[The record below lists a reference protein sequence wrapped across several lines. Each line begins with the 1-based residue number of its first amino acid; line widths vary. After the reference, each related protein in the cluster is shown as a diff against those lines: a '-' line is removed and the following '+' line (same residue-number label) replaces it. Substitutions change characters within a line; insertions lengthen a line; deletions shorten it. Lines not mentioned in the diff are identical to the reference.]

1 MSMAPVNR
9 GFTSGVFTPKLVTVL
24 REGYDGSKFRRD
36 LIAGITVAMVALP
49 LSMAIATA
57 SGSTPDRGLITA
69 IIGGFLVS
77 ALGGSRFQIGGP
89 AGAFIV
95 LVASIIERHGIDGL
109 ILATAMGGGFLIA
122 IGALK
127 LGTYIKYIPH
137 PVTVGFTAGIAV
149 IIAASQIVDLLG
161 LTLAAKEPAALWP
174 KLVAIFHALPTF
186 SVPAFAVAMA
196 SMAVILVLRKLKPH
210 WPGFLIAILV
220 GSLLAAALAQMG
232 LPVATIGSRFGGIPD
247 FLPPPQ
253 IPPFSMEKMA
263 AVFPD
268 AIAIAILGGIES
280 LLSAVVADGLSGRRH
295 RSNCEL
301 VAQGFANIGS
311 ALFGGICVTGT
322 IARTAT
328 NVKSGA
334 VSPIS
339 GMIHALT
346 LLLLML
352 VAAPLASYI
361 PLASLAAILALV
373 SWGMAER
380 AEFAAI
386 LRRSRGEAIIL
397 LAVFFLTI
405 FRDLTEAIAVGVVLG
420 AIFFMHRMAEIVAV
434 ETDTDVLDQ
443 DAPDIVGAAP
453 AFAMPSDPGTLVYK
467 ISGPFFF
474 GAAAEVG
481 AVLERIGE
489 VPERFILDLTAV
501 PFIDSA
507 GLHTLESAIARMQ
520 RGGATIIIAGAR
532 PPVRQEL
539 GRHAIGH
546 AVTFADSVAV
556 AARPRTAPH

>member
-1 MSMAPVNR
+1 MSIAPADR
-9 GFTSGVFTPKLVTVL
+9 GFTTGVFTPKLVTVC
-24 REGYDGSKFRRD
+24 REGYDGAKFRRD

-69 IIGGFLVS
+69 IVGGFLVS

-109 ILATAMGGGFLIA
+109 ILATAMGGAMLIA

-149 IIAASQIVDLLG
+149 IIAASQIVDLFG
-161 LTLAAKEPAALWP
+161 LTLAGKEPAALLP
-174 KLVAIFHALPTF
+174 KLVAIYHALPTI
-186 SVPAFAVAMA
+186 SMPAVAVA
-196 SMAVILVLRKLKPH
+196 VVSMAIILVLRKFKPH

-220 GSLLAAALAQMG
+220 GSVLATVLAHMG
-232 LPVATIGSRFGGIPD
+232 APVATIGSRFGGIPD

-253 IPPFSMEKMA
+253 IPPFSLEKMS

-311 ALFGGICVTGT
+311 ALFGGLCVTGT

-339 GMIHALT
+339 GIVHSIT
-346 LLLLML
+346 LLVLML

-361 PLASLAAILALV
+361 PLASLAAILAIV

-386 LRRSRGEAIIL
+386 LRRSRSEAVIL
-397 LAVFFLTI
+397 LSVFFLTI

-434 ETDTDVLDQ
+434 ETDSDVLDQ
-443 DAPDIVGAAP
+443 DAPDVVGAAP
-453 AFAMPSDPGTLVYK
+453 AFATPSDPGTMVYK

-489 VPERFILDLTAV
+489 VPQRFILDLSAV

-507 GLHTLESAIARMQ
+507 GLHTLESAVNRM
-520 RGGATIIIAGAR
+520 RRDGAAVIIAGAR
-532 PPVRQEL
+532 PLVRQEL
-539 GRHAIGH
+539 TRQAIGH
-546 AVTFADSVAV
+546 HVTFADSVA
-556 AARPRTAPH
+556 AATRARAAP

>member
-1 MSMAPVNR
+1 MSMA
-9 GFTSGVFTPKLVTVL
+9 TSGSSSSIFTPKLISAL
-24 REGYDGSKFRRD
+24 REGYNVQLLRRD
-36 LIAGITVAMVALP
+36 LVAGITVAMVALP

-57 SGSTPDRGLITA
+57 SGTTPDRGLITA

-95 LVASIIERHGIDGL
+95 LVASIIERQGLDGL
-109 ILATAMGGGFLIA
+109 IMATAMGGVILIA

-149 IIAASQIVDLLG
+149 VIAASQIVDLLG
-161 LTLAAKEPAALWP
+161 LTLQTKEPAALLP
-174 KLVAIFHALPTF
+174 KLAVISAALPT
-186 SVPAFAVAMA
+186 VNPAAIFVAA
-196 SMAVILVLRKLKPH
+196 LSMAIILILRKLKPH
-210 WPGFLIAILV
+210 WPGFLIAILAASFAAV
-220 GSLLAAALAQMG
+220 VLAKFG
-232 LPVATIGSRFGGIPD
+232 YPVATIGSRFGGIPD
-247 FLPPPQ
+247 ALPAPHLPA
-253 IPPFSMEKMA
+253 FSFAKI
-263 AVFPD
+263 VTLLPD

-311 ALFGGICVTGT
+311 AMFGGICVTGT

-334 VSPIS
+334 ATPIA
-339 GMIHALT
+339 GMIHSVV

-352 VAAPLASYI
+352 VAAPLAAYI
-361 PLASLAAILALV
+361 PLASLAAILAIV
-373 SWGMAER
+373 CWGMAER

-386 LRRSRGEAIIL
+386 LKRSRGEASIL

-434 ETDTDVLDQ
+434 ENGTPLIEGDVPDEPGRSRAIAAQTD
-443 DAPDIVGAAP
+443 PDTVI
-453 AFAMPSDPGTLVYK
+453 YR

-481 AVLERIGE
+481 AVLDRIGD
-489 VPERFILDLTAV
+489 VPKRFVLDLSAV
-501 PFIDSA
+501 PFIDSS
-507 GLHTLESAIARMQ
+507 GVHTLESTIKRM
-520 RGGATIIIAGAR
+520 RNHGAEIVIAGAR
-532 PPVRQEL
+532 PSVVRVLEAH
-539 GRHAIGH
+539 GIGGS
-546 AVTFADSVAV
+546 AVTFIATLED
-556 AARPRTAPH
+556 AARLSAT

>member
-1 MSMAPVNR
+1 MGMASSGR
-9 GFTSGVFTPKLVTVL
+9 GMMGGVFTPKLITVL
-24 REGYDGSKFRRD
+24 REGYDAAKFRRD

-95 LVASIIERHGIDGL
+95 LVATIIERQGVDGL
-109 ILATAMGGGFLIA
+109 ILATAMAGLMLIG
-122 IGALK
+122 IGALR

-137 PVTVGFTAGIAV
+137 PVTIGFTAGIAV

-161 LTLAAKEPAALWP
+161 LSLPGKEPAALLP
-174 KLVAIFHALPTF
+174 KLVVIAQALPTISF
-186 SVPAFAVAMA
+186 PAVTVAGVSIA
-196 SMAVILVLRKLKPH
+196 TILVLRRFKPH
-210 WPGFLIAILV
+210 WPGFLIAILI
-220 GSLLAAALAQMG
+220 GSLLAAGFSNAG
-232 LPVATIGSRFGGIPD
+232 YPVATIGSRFGGIPD
-247 FLPPPQ
+247 FLPPPH
-253 IPPFSMEKMA
+253 IPAFSLEKIA

-268 AIAIAILGGIES
+268 AIAITILGGIES

-301 VAQGFANIGS
+301 IAQGFANIGS

-339 GMIHALT
+339 GMIHAVT

-361 PLASLAAILALV
+361 PLASLAAILTVV

-386 LRRSRGEAIIL
+386 LRSSRSETIIL

-405 FRDLTEAIAVGVVLG
+405 FRDLTEAISVGVVLG

-434 ETDTDVLDQ
+434 ETNSDVLDR
-443 DAPDIVGAAP
+443 DVPDVPGAAP
-453 AFAMPSDPGTLVYK
+453 DFVTPNDPNTLVYK

-481 AVLERIGE
+481 AVLERIGD
-489 VPERFILDLTAV
+489 VPDRFILDLSAV

-507 GLHTLESAIARMQ
+507 GVHTLESAIARFQ
-520 RGGATIIIAGAR
+520 RGGASVIIAGAR
-532 PPVRQEL
+532 PAVRQEL
-539 GRHAIGH
+539 DTHDVSK
-546 AVTFADSVAV
+546 AVVFASSVNA
-556 AARPRTAPH
+556 AARAPTPQ

>member
-1 MSMAPVNR
+1 MSIASAGR
-9 GFTSGVFTPKLVTVL
+9 GVTGGLFTPKLVTTL
-24 REGYDGSKFRRD
+24 REGYDATRLRRD
-36 LIAGITVAMVALP
+36 LIAGLTVAMVALP

-57 SGSTPDRGLITA
+57 SGTTPDRGLITA
-69 IIGGFLVS
+69 IIGGFIVS

-109 ILATAMGGGFLIA
+109 ILATAMAGFMLIA
-122 IGALK
+122 IGVFK

-137 PVTVGFTAGIAV
+137 PVTIGFTAGIAV

-161 LTLAAKEPAALWP
+161 LTLAGREPAALLP
-174 KLVAIFHALPTF
+174 KLAAIWQALPTINT
-186 SVPAFAVAMA
+186 AAVLIAGL
-196 SMAVILVLRKLKPH
+196 SMAVILILRKWRPH
-210 WPGFLIAILV
+210 WPGFLIAILI
-220 GSLLAAALAQMG
+220 GSLAAAALSASG
-232 LPVATIGSRFGGIPD
+232 FHVETIGSRFGGIPD
-247 FLPPPQ
+247 HLPPPQ
-253 IPPFSMEKMA
+253 IPAFSLAKMA

-311 ALFGGICVTGT
+311 AIFGGICVTGT

-334 VSPIS
+334 TSPIS
-339 GMIHALT
+339 GMFHSIV
-346 LLLLML
+346 LLVLML

-361 PLASLAAILALV
+361 PLASLGAILAIV

-380 AEFAAI
+380 TAFVDI
-386 LRRSRGEAIIL
+386 IKRSRGEAVIL

-420 AIFFMHRMAEIVAV
+420 AIFFMHRMAALVAV
-434 ETDTDVLDQ
+434 ETHTDLLDR
-443 DAPDIVGAAP
+443 DVPDVVGRGP
-453 AFAMPSDPGTLVYK
+453 DFISPVDDQTVIYK

-481 AVLERIGE
+481 AVLDRIGDI
-489 VPERFILDLTAV
+489 PRRFVLDLSAV
-501 PFIDSA
+501 PFID
-507 GLHTLESAIARMQ
+507 GTGVHTLHSTISKMQ
-520 RGGATIIIAGAR
+520 KGGAAIMIAGAK
-532 PPVRQEL
+532 PHVKHEL
-539 GRHAIGH
+539 EKHGIGGPY
-546 AVTFADSVAV
+546 VQFVADLKES
-556 AARPRTAPH
+556 PRS

>member
-1 MSMAPVNR
+1 MSIASTGGVS
-9 GFTSGVFTPKLVTVL
+9 GGVFTPKLVTAM
-24 REGYDGSKFRRD
+24 REGYDGTKFRRD

-69 IIGGFLVS
+69 IVGGFLVS

-109 ILATAMGGGFLIA
+109 IMATAMGGMILIA
-122 IGALK
+122 IGALR

-149 IIAASQIVDLLG
+149 IIGASQIVDLLG
-161 LTLAAKEPAALWP
+161 LSLQAREPAALIP
-174 KLVAIFHALPTF
+174 KLQAIYAALPT
-186 SVPAFAVAMA
+186 VNPAAVFVAA
-196 SMAVILVLRKLKPH
+196 LSMMLILVLRKLKPH

-220 GSLLAAALAQMG
+220 GSFTAAALAKAG
-232 LPVATIGSRFGGIPD
+232 YPIATIGSRFGGIPD
-247 FLPPPQ
+247 ALPAPHLPA
-253 IPPFSMEKMA
+253 FSLAKMA
-263 AVFPD
+263 ALLPD

-301 VAQGFANIGS
+301 VAQGIANIGS
-311 ALFGGICVTGT
+311 SLFGGICVTGT

-334 VSPIS
+334 VTPVA
-339 GMIHALT
+339 GMVHAIV

-361 PLASLAAILALV
+361 PLASLAAILAIV

-380 AEFAAI
+380 AEFLAI
-386 LRRSRGEAIIL
+386 LKRSRGEAVIL
-397 LAVFFLTI
+397 LSVFLLTI
-405 FRDLTEAIAVGVVLG
+405 FRDLTEGIAVGVVLG
-420 AIFFMHRMAEIVAV
+420 AVFFMHRMAEIVAV
-434 ETDTDVLDQ
+434 ETGEPLI
-443 DAPDIVGAAP
+443 DADRPDELGRGAD
-453 AFAMPSDPGTLVYK
+453 FVTPSDPGTVVYK

-481 AVLERIGE
+481 AILDRIGD
-489 VPERFILDLTAV
+489 VPRRFVLDLSAV
-501 PFIDSA
+501 PFID
-507 GLHTLESAIARMQ
+507 GTGVHTLESTIHRMQ
-520 RGGATIIIAGAR
+520 KQGAQIIIAGAR
-532 PPVRQEL
+532 P
-539 GRHAIGH
+539 
-546 AVTFADSVAV
+546 AVQREIEREGLSSRGVQFVASVAAI
-556 AARPRTAPH
+556 AAPLPR